1 MERAVDTMEKN
12 EIGSRRSDYAL
23 VAQATVGTLV
33 LVASTI
39 VVIFGGA
46 VAAGMIQ
53 YV

>member
-1 MERAVDTMEKN
+1 MQWEANTMEKN
-12 EIGSRRSDYAL
+12 EIGSNGSDYAL

-33 LVASTI
+33 LVASTL

-53 YV
+53 QV